1 MATHDSYN
9 YTLNNFKEIKAA
21 GFDFE
26 LPTDTIQLINK
37 ILKHVGNPSYVK
49 TPSFVKKA
57 ADKQTNK
64 QTTPNNEN
72 DSWKSVGKFKP
83 TAKIEP
89 KEGIDVKVD
98 LIRSHMNKLTDINY
112 IDMRDKIILLLEE
125 IHQTE
130 ETNNPGMIKI
140 CTTLF
145 DIASNNRFYSK
156 IYADLYADLHGK
168 YKQLQVMFETNI
180 KTYITLFDNVCF
192 VDPNENY
199 DLFCKNNK
207 NNEKRKALSA
217 FFINLMNNGIIPKS
231 KIQELAYNL
240 FLQIHEFLPFAAK
253 KNEVD
258 ELTENI
264 ILLYKPSIFK
274 NDLATPIPYKI
285 NNMTIPEYMDFLS
298 KIKPANYPGLSSKSM
313 FKYMDFN
320 HSN

>member
-1 MATHDSYN
+1 MATHHSYN
-9 YTLNNFKEIKAA
+9 YTLNNFKEIKLD
-21 GFDFE
+21 GFEFE
-26 LPTDTIQLINK
+26 LPPDTLQLINK

-49 TPSFVKKA
+49 TPVFVKKS
-57 ADKQTNK
+57 DKPTNK
-64 QTTPNNEN
+64 SAMTSPTS
-72 DSWKSVGKFKP
+72 DSWKSIAKFKA

-98 LIRSHMNKLTDINY
+98 LIRSYMNKLTDINY
-112 IDMRDKIILLLEE
+112 IDMRDKIIILLDE

-130 ETNNPGMIKI
+130 DPNNRGMIKI

-156 IYADLYADLHGK
+156 IYADLYADLYGK
-168 YKQLQVMFETNI
+168 YKEVQVMFENNI
-180 KTYITLFDNVCF
+180 QTYLPLFDTICF

-231 KIQELAYNL
+231 KIQELTYTL
-240 FLQIHEFLPFAAK
+240 FLQIHEFLPLATK

-264 ILLYKPSIFK
+264 ILLYKPSLFK
-274 NDLATPIPYKI
+274 TNLASQVPYKI
-285 NNMTIPEYMDFLS
+285 NNMSIPEYMEFLS

>member
-1 MATHDSYN
+1 MATHHSYN
-9 YTLNNFKEIKAA
+9 YTLNNFKEIKLD
-21 GFDFE
+21 GFEFE
-26 LPTDTIQLINK
+26 LPSDTIQLINK

-49 TPSFVKKA
+49 TPVFVKKTP
-57 ADKQTNK
+57 DKPTNK
-64 QTTPNNEN
+64 QTTPNNE
-72 DSWKSVGKFKP
+72 SWKSTQKFKA

-98 LIRSHMNKLTDINY
+98 LIRSYMNKLTDINY
-112 IDMRDKIILLLEE
+112 IDMRDKIIALLEE

-130 ETNNPGMIKI
+130 ENNNPGMIKI

-168 YKQLQVMFETNI
+168 YKTLQDMFENNI
-180 KTYITLFDNVCF
+180 QTYITLFDNISF

-217 FFINLMNNGIIPKS
+217 FFINLMNNGIIHKS
-231 KIQELAYNL
+231 KIQELTYTL
-240 FLQIHEFLPFAAK
+240 CLQIHEFLPLATK

-274 NDLATPIPYKI
+274 NDPPSYKI
-285 NNMTIPEYMDFLS
+285 NNMSIPDYMLFLS

-320 HSN
+320 HST

>member
-1 MATHDSYN
+1 MAMATQHS
-9 YTLNNFKEIKAA
+9 YTLNNFKEIKLD
-21 GFDFE
+21 GFEFE
-26 LPTDTIQLINK
+26 LPADTIQLINK

-49 TPSFVKKA
+49 TPVFVKKTP
-57 ADKQTNK
+57 DKQTNK
-64 QTTPNNEN
+64 QTSPSS
-72 DSWKSVGKFKP
+72 DSWKSAQTFKA

-98 LIRSHMNKLTDINY
+98 LIRSYMNKLTDINY

-130 ETNNPGMIKI
+130 ENNNNGMIKI

-156 IYADLYADLHGK
+156 IYADLYADLHGR
-168 YKQLQVMFETNI
+168 YKEFQVMFENNI
-180 KTYITLFDNVCF
+180 QTYITLFDNICF

-217 FFINLMNNGIIPKS
+217 FFINLMNNGIIHKN
-231 KIQELAYNL
+231 KIQELTYNL
-240 FLQIHEFLPFAAK
+240 FLQIHEFLPLATK

-264 ILLYKPSIFK
+264 ILLYKTSIFK
-274 NDLATPIPYKI
+274 NDVATHSPYKI
-285 NNMTIPEYMDFLS
+285 NNMSIPEYMGFLS

-320 HSN
+320 HST

>member
-1 MATHDSYN
+1 METHDSYN
-9 YTLNNFKEIKAA
+9 YTLNNFKEIKAG

-49 TPSFVKKA
+49 TPIFVKKTP
-57 ADKQTNK
+57 DKPTNK
-64 QTTPNNEN
+64 QTTPNS
-72 DSWKSVGKFKP
+72 DSWKSAGKFKA

-98 LIRSHMNKLTDINY
+98 LIRSYMNKLTDINY
-112 IDMRDKIILLLEE
+112 IDMRDKIIILLEE
-125 IHQTE
+125 IDQTE
-130 ETNNPGMIKI
+130 EDNNLGMIKI

-168 YKQLQVMFETNI
+168 YKQIQVMFERNI
-180 KTYITLFDNVCF
+180 ETYVSLFDNVCF

-217 FFINLMNNGIIPKS
+217 FFINLMNNGIIPKK
-231 KIQELAYNL
+231 KIQELTHTL
-240 FLQIHEFLPFAAK
+240 LLQIHEFLPLATK

-258 ELTENI
+258 ELTENV

-274 NDLATPIPYKI
+274 NDSTTTNVAYKI
-285 NNMTIPEYMDFLS
+285 NNMPIPEYMDFLS